1 MLSLL
6 LALLL
11 GYLIIWPFSAM
22 AALALAWLGLAPSEA
37 VLCRS
42 IDTFV
47 LYTALVLW
55 LLCAHR
61 AVRNA
66 LWLAGVALALRPCW
80 MLGGRA
86 LMFDSVRQAMQWAH
100 RVLGLEGALL
110 LIAFMGSLAR
120 YDCELDSWMLP
131 TLRVTPVAALL
142 SLDQQVS
149 LRVTALSEGKTL
161 LQ

>member
-1 MLSLL
+1 
-6 LALLL
+6 
-11 GYLIIWPFSAM
+11 
-22 AALALAWLGLAPSEA
+22 
-37 VLCRS
+37 
-42 IDTFV
+42 
-47 LYTALVLW
+47 
-55 LLCAHR
+55 
-61 AVRNA
+61 
-66 LWLAGVALALRPCW
+66 
-80 MLGGRA
+80 
-86 LMFDSVRQAMQWAH
+86 MFDSVRQAMQWAH